1 MYLFEAFRGT
11 CTSGILRSITA
22 SSMLLSIGEV
32 EVSCSNLFLEDVIFL
47 VCQIM
52 TKHKA
57 VDFRR
62 AALSADFDLVLKWA
76 QLDVK

>member
-1 MYLFEAFRGT
+1 
-11 CTSGILRSITA
+11 
-22 SSMLLSIGEV
+22 
-32 EVSCSNLFLEDVIFL
+32 
-47 VCQIM
+47 M